1 MGCRCYS
8 HIAESLK
15 TGPGDRGREGWAVA
29 ATLARE
35 PPWLCADT
43 DAPAV
48 LVVLRGPAQVIPG
61 TLGADTAQVGA
72 IRLDAF
78 VNSLLLGKNQRAR
91 VPSANQWPKVTT
103 TFPVFTEFL

>member
-1 MGCRCYS
+1 M
-8 HIAESLK
+8 
-15 TGPGDRGREGWAVA
+15 VA
-29 ATLARE
+29 ATFARQ

-48 LVVLRGPAQVIPG
+48 LVVLRRSAQVIPG
-61 TLGADTAQVGA
+61 TLGTDPAQVGA

-78 VNSLLLGKNQRAR
+78 VNSLLLRKNQTAR